1 MTEFIDPESE
11 INIDSVVNVV
21 LQHMKHEHM
30 ETRIAA
36 LNWIRLLHSNL
47 PSKIFHYMDR
57 FFPLLLDLLQDSAD
71 DVLMLDIMLITDICS
86 KSQHDIDLK
95 SFNLTDE
102 VIKDLGQMS
111 PYLIKFSI
119 SLLDLFKKDS
129 KLIDDRGVQII
140 R

>member
-1 MTEFIDPESE
+1 
-11 INIDSVVNVV
+11 
-21 LQHMKHEHM
+21 
-30 ETRIAA
+30 
-36 LNWIRLLHSNL
+36 
-47 PSKIFHYMDR
+47 MDR

>member
-1 MTEFIDPESE
+1 MTEFIDSESE
-11 INIDSVVNVV
+11 INIDSVVNVL
-21 LQHMKHEHM
+21 LQHMKHEHT

-36 LNWIRLLHSNL
+36 LNWIRLLHSNV
-47 PSKIFHYMDR
+47 PAKIFNYMDR
-57 FFPLLLDLLQDSAD
+57 FFPFLLDLLQDSAD